1 MRRALTGLKRLAQS
15 RCVQN
20 PVNSIH
26 TSAPPELKMAGA
38 PIPLTTG
45 RQRLVVLGTGWG
57 GARLARDI
65 DTSKYDIT
73 IISPRNHMVFTPL
86 LASSTV
92 GTIEARSVTVPI
104 VDIQPGLQQ
113 PQNFYYAAE
122 CKAVHQEDRLVE
134 CCSGEAAR
142 ISIPLYSPLAL
153 LCLLVSHQLSPCKPV
168 QEARHSLPASVICWV
183 PETIMRRALTGLKR
197 LAQSRCVQNPVNSI
211 HTSAPPELKMAG
223 APIPLTTGR
232 QRLVVLGTGW
242 GGARLA
248 RDIDTS
254 KYDITII
261 SPRNHMVFTPLLAS
275 STVGTI
281 EARSVTVPI
290 VDIQPGLQ
298 QPQNFYYAAECKA
311 VHQEDRLDGLRF
323 FVEYDHLAISTGSQG
338 STFGVPGVEQYTHF
352 LRDASHSTAI
362 RSDLVANWNK
372 ANIPGRSPLERDRLL
387 HVVVVGGGPT
397 GVEFAGELADF
408 INKDLR
414 KIDPGRAR
422 DMRITIVEANEL
434 LGSFDTRLR
443 EYTARKLVKEGVQL
457 IRGVVKQDGTQIPFG
472 LCVWSTGVGPTP
484 FTVSLPFVKT
494 PRGRLAI
501 DDRLRVLTVP
511 KLHRDGHVQG
521 AGEKGPGPQ
530 DVKDVDMQQD
540 EEDTD
545 LHTDRRPVG
554 NVYALGDCCA
564 NSDTPLP
571 ALAQVAEQQGKWLA
585 KVLNQAAGKLERE
598 EPPPFVY
605 KHLGSM
611 ASIGGASAVIELGD
625 PKQPKASLAGFTSW
639 LAWRSAYLTRLGTF
653 KHRSYPPPHR
663 AKLSLDMKVK
673 VKMKVNWRPSATIS
687 RKPNFRVVGGQPKR
701 KRSHRGV
708 RLKPSRPASNKLEAQ
723 VDNGNYAQCE
733 TQDLGPAAADAD
745 GGDAAAAATNPAEA
759 SCQHPQCAANYAKP
773 GDGANGARP
782 GTLGSHITSV
792 APVARLNAQQIEDQQ
807 WLMEQ
812 QQQTLAAVQP
822 CSKHSG
828 GLQKV
833 AVAAAAELFTGTE
846 DEALAAAGDSAVK
859 LSS

>member
-20 PVNSIH
+20 PLNNIH

-134 CCSGEAAR
+134 CCSE
-142 ISIPLYSPLAL
+142 
-153 LCLLVSHQLSPCKPV
+153 
-168 QEARHSLPASVICWV
+168 
-183 PETIMRRALTGLKR
+183 
-197 LAQSRCVQNPVNSI
+197 
-211 HTSAPPELKMAG
+211 
-223 APIPLTTGR
+223 
-232 QRLVVLGTGW
+232 
-242 GGARLA
+242 
-248 RDIDTS
+248 
-254 KYDITII
+254 
-261 SPRNHMVFTPLLAS
+261 
-275 STVGTI
+275 
-281 EARSVTVPI
+281 
-290 VDIQPGLQ
+290 
-298 QPQNFYYAAECKA
+298 
-311 VHQEDRLDGLRF
+311 DGLRF

-338 STFGVPGVEQYTHF
+338 STFGIPGVEQYTHF

-457 IRGVVKQDGTQIPFG
+457 IRGVVKQVSADMIELQDGTQIPFG

-511 KLHRDGHVQG
+511 KLHKDGHVQG

-653 KHRSYPPPHR
+653 KHRSYVAGDWLLTLIYGR
-663 AKLSLDMKVK
+663 D
-673 VKMKVNWRPSATIS
+673 IS
-687 RKPNFRVVGGQPKR
+687 R
-701 KRSHRGV
+701 
-708 RLKPSRPASNKLEAQ
+708 
-723 VDNGNYAQCE
+723 
-733 TQDLGPAAADAD
+733 
-745 GGDAAAAATNPAEA
+745 
-759 SCQHPQCAANYAKP
+759 
-773 GDGANGARP
+773 
-782 GTLGSHITSV
+782 
-792 APVARLNAQQIEDQQ
+792 
-807 WLMEQ
+807 W
-812 QQQTLAAVQP
+812 
-822 CSKHSG
+822 
-828 GLQKV
+828 
-833 AVAAAAELFTGTE
+833 
-846 DEALAAAGDSAVK
+846 
-859 LSS
+859 